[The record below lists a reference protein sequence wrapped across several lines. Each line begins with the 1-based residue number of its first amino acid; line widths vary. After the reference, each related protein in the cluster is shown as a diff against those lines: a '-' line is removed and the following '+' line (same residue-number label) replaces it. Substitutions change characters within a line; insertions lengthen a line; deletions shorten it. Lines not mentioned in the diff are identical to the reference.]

1 MSWSPAA
8 ETKRLG
14 GPLRGAAGLIEGYA
28 SLFGVVDLA
37 GDLVEPG
44 AFTKS
49 LARRGTAQ
57 IRCLFQHDP
66 AEPIGAWEFL
76 REDSRGL
83 FARGRLN
90 LAVGRAREVAALLE
104 QGAIDG
110 LSIGF
115 KTVRARRD
123 RRAGV
128 RRLSE
133 IDLWEISV
141 VTFPMLPDARVIAPG
156 AARSVRCRPR
166 PSEARGSGPRLS
178 GARTRDDAA
187 SLGPLPS
194 RLRREPGTTA
204 KHP

>member
-14 GPLRGAAGLIEGYA
+14 GALRGTAGVIEGYA
-28 SLFGVVDLA
+28 SLFGVVDLS

-44 AFTKS
+44 AFATS
-49 LARRGTAQ
+49 LKRRGTAQ

-76 REDSRGL
+76 REDARGL

-90 LAVGRAREVAALLE
+90 LAVGRAREVAALE

-123 RRAGV
+123 RRVGV
-128 RRLSE
+128 RRLVE

-141 VTFPMLPDARVIAPG
+141 VTFPMLPEARVHRGAPPSFSHG
-156 AARSVRCRPR
+156 EKVAAKRPDEGVRRPF
-166 PSEARGSGPRLS
+166 
-178 GARTRDDAA
+178 
-187 SLGPLPS
+187 
-194 RLRREPGTTA
+194 
-204 KHP
+204 